1 MLLASWYDRNS
12 LVLQDQAQL
21 QTDSDLWLL
30 AEGRSSTMITSRMV
44 ENRRRQKA
52 SSTHKSLHPCGKDT
66 NKNTEMDVQ
75 VAGKVSLFISVY
87 ARNPQRWQD
96 QGTSTE
102 CNNRKQTDRLA
113 VHQLEDFGGPDDEYD
128 GSCPHKVNNGVTLM
142 SVRGNPSCNS
152 WYSPTTEKMRVL
164 VKCWYNESFTM
175 FLRSFRRR
183 VVWDRLMKM

>member
-1 MLLASWYDRNS
+1 MTEIVWCCRIRPSSRQTLTFGCWQRAAAAPWSPAGWWRTGDARRHRLPTSPSNPVEKIQIKTQRWMLSGCRES
-12 LVLQDQAQL
+12 F
-21 QTDSDLWLL
+21 S
-30 AEGRSSTMITSRMV
+30 
-44 ENRRRQKA
+44 
-52 SSTHKSLHPCGKDT
+52 P
-66 NKNTEMDVQ
+66 
-75 VAGKVSLFISVY
+75 FISVN

-142 SVRGNPSCNS
+142 SVRGNPSWNS